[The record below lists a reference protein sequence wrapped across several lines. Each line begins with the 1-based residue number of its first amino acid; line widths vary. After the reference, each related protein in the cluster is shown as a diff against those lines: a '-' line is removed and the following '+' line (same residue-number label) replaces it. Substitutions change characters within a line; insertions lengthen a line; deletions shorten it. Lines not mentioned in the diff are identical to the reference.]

1 VMLRSGRN
9 SPPAPRLGRFLGEFF
24 RVLAFLLLL
33 LLLLLSLPSPLG
45 LLVPTAMV

>member
-33 LLLLLSLPSPLG
+33 LLLLSLPSPLG

>member
-9 SPPAPRLGRFLGEFF
+9 SPPAPRLGRFPGEFF
-24 RVLAFLLLL
+24 RVLAF
-33 LLLLLSLPSPLG
+33 LLLLSLPSPLG